1 MISAVEARAKV
12 ESLEHPKTKD
22 ILLRIERH
30 IYKAIEEG
38 RLNTQRLY
46 WAEILNSPV
55 FNIVETHL
63 LENGYSITSCKKDG
77 YFQIHW

>member
-1 MISAVEARAKV
+1 MISATEARARV
-12 ESLEHPKTKD
+12 ESLEHPKTKS
-22 ILLRIERH
+22 ILLKVEES

-38 RLNTQRLY
+38 KTSTRRLY
-46 WAEILNSPV
+46 WAEIIDSPV
-55 FNIVETHL
+55 FNTVETHL